1 MRFANRLS
9 LLPLILMLASGCGG
23 TAAPGGSPAPA
34 SAAKPA
40 AGASASAKPAASAAA
55 KTVGPSFTFKL
66 ATPSPE
72 TDLSGDGVKF
82 WAKLVDER
90 TGGRIKFQYFWA
102 GSLLNASTMFNGVR
116 DGLADFALPATSY
129 VSGQVPDVAP
139 FEVPFA
145 YPTDAQ
151 LTLRFYR

>member
-23 TAAPGGSPAPA
+23 TAAPGGSPAAA

-40 AGASASAKPAASAAA
+40 AGASASAKPAASAAAASASAKPAASAAA

-90 TGGRIKFQYFWA
+90 TGGRI
-102 GSLLNASTMFNGVR
+102 
-116 DGLADFALPATSY
+116 
-129 VSGQVPDVAP
+129 
-139 FEVPFA
+139 
-145 YPTDAQ
+145 
-151 LTLRFYR
+151 